1 MSLESALD
9 EERRAVM
16 DILEGINRG
25 RAANSRASSPGG
37 PQSPVRSMLD
47 IGDKHTAKFLLPS
60 DQEKAEKRKK
70 REEELKEWAKTRNT
84 SSPPPSARRARSP
97 LAGGSRDPE
106 SAYQFE
112 MMPSIDSRVPKR
124 VTQGGKGKKKG
135 KRAMATVFGDRG
147 SKDLGRRNST
157 TGILGN
163 NKSKSPSSRRSDS
176 PGGHLNRNIN
186 FMSDPNKYVTDSGKS
201 IDMNSAYRRLSD
213 AALLR
218 SGGSLA
224 SLASR
229 KGSDPTKGESISP
242 GGGVRL
248 EKDYFADADDDA
260 IESTD
265 EDDDSDGSEDSRG
278 RRRRRSSGN
287 TEIKDKLPKSL
298 LAAAEDERKRSAS
311 DYKVRSLLE
320 PTVTI
325 TGPNGEKMTQKKK
338 GVHPTTNFD
347 AGGSGMSTPMTSD
360 TEQDISEIKRA
371 QRMALTMSPIHS
383 TPAAHRCIRQ
393 VLRGDYG
400 EMQQEAEMGL
410 RRQRMYL
417 VATDLSE
424 EAAYALEWTIGTVL
438 RDGDTLLAVY
448 AVDEEVGTGGESG
461 AVGIGEGAQMMR
473 DTANLM
479 KTLSNNQQLVDDG
492 RSKSRNRSLGPS
504 PLHQSFR
511 PTDSTDQ
518 EPDLSSMDKAERERW
533 HATTEVSDRIVS
545 LLRKTK
551 LQVRAVIEVFH
562 CKSPKHMITE
572 VIDFL
577 DPTLVILGSRGR
589 SALKGVLLGSFS
601 NYLVTKSSV
610 PVMVARKR
618 LRKHSK
624 YKRGNLRL
632 SNVLTNPASKLAS
645 AKID

>member
-25 RAANSRASSPGG
+25 RASHSRASSPGG
-37 PQSPVRSMLD
+37 AQSPVRSMLD
-47 IGDKHTAKFLLPS
+47 IGDKHTAKFILPS
-60 DQEKAEKRKK
+60 DQEKEEKRKK
-70 REEELKEWAKTRNT
+70 REEEFRQASLKAA
-84 SSPPPSARRARSP
+84 SQPPGARRARSP
-97 LAGGSRDPE
+97 LAGGSTDPE
-106 SAYQFE
+106 DAYSFN
-112 MMPSIDSRVPKR
+112 MLPSIDSRVPKR
-124 VTQGGKGKKKG
+124 VTQGGKKGIMGK
-135 KRAMATVFGDRG
+135 
-147 SKDLGRRNST
+147 S
-157 TGILGN
+157 
-163 NKSKSPSSRRSDS
+163 KSKSPAARLRTDS
-176 PGGHLNRNIN
+176 PGRMYRNSN
-186 FMSDPNKYVTDSGKS
+186 FMVDPSN
-201 IDMNSAYRRLSD
+201 
-213 AALLR
+213 
-218 SGGSLA
+218 LA
-224 SLASR
+224 SLPSR
-229 KGSDPTKGESISP
+229 KGSDPTRGETIVP

-248 EKDYFADADDDA
+248 EKDYYADDDDDDA
-260 IESTD
+260 IESSD
-265 EDDDSDGSEDSRG
+265 DDDSDLDSGDEGRG
-278 RRRRRSSGN
+278 RRRRRSTNN
-287 TEIKDKLPKSL
+287 TDIKDKLPKSL
-298 LAAAEDERKRSAS
+298 LAAAEEDRKTSS
-311 DYKVRSLLE
+311 EYKVRSLLE
-320 PTVTI
+320 PTVTV

-371 QRMALTMSPIHS
+371 QRMAMTMSPIHS

-393 VLRGDYG
+393 IIRGDYSG
-400 EMQQEAEMGL
+400 MQREAERGL

-448 AVDEEVGTGGESG
+448 AVDEEIGTGGESG
-461 AVGIGEGAQMMR
+461 AIGIGEGAQMMR
-473 DTANLM
+473 DTASLV
-479 KTLSNNQQLVDDG
+479 KTLSHNQRVIDDG
-492 RSKSRNRSLGPS
+492 RPKPKSRHQSLGPS

-511 PTDSTDQ
+511 PTDDNEQDQ
-518 EPDLSSMDKAERERW
+518 PEPDLANMDQAERERW
-533 HATTEVSDRIVS
+533 HATMEVSDRIVS

-562 CKSPKHMITE
+562 CRSPKHMITE
-572 VIDFL
+572 VIDFM

-632 SNVLTNPASKLAS
+632 SNVLSNPASKLAS